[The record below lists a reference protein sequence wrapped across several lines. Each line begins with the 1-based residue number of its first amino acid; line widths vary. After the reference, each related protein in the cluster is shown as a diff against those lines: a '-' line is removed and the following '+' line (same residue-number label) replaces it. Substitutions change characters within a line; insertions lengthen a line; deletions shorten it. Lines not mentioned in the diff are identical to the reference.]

1 MSAPRTKRQFAGAAS
16 DPAQRQITSF
26 FSRQTSDQDGWLPQ
40 LQQQPSS
47 RPALP
52 AMVQSNLLSVG
63 MRVRKSVAE
72 GHKNGVGCDFSM
84 WSSDGAPQKPR
95 AAVHHN
101 HNRRHH
107 HTAPQQA
114 PSSVPPPVPATTA
127 PHHHAHQQQPFDP
140 RSSSYVPLPG
150 TSATREL
157 LPFCGIHNVGGL
169 SAQPDFDPSAS
180 AAALPT
186 AVFGGLPS
194 VPDASDVPGLSSSQD
209 SVGSTGSFLSSA
221 AAAASSRKRTYVDN
235 DDDDD
240 CGSDDEVVNGRQ
252 DRAAWRRQPAAPAA
266 DCEISLLAQAPS
278 PAARVF
284 AEPRARQSRDPW
296 SSAAPLP
303 PKGGRGQQQGAVAVA
318 ASDFPEADFLDYGQ
332 YSPDLDMG
340 GV

>member
-26 FSRQTSDQDGWLPQ
+26 FSRQTSYQDGSLPQ

-101 HNRRHH
+101 HNHHHH

-127 PHHHAHQQQPFDP
+127 PHHHAHQQRPFDP

-157 LPFCGIHNVGGL
+157 LPFCGIHNVGGGE
-169 SAQPDFDPSAS
+169 QPQAH
-180 AAALPT
+180 
-186 AVFGGLPS
+186 
-194 VPDASDVPGLSSSQD
+194 
-209 SVGSTGSFLSSA
+209 
-221 AAAASSRKRTYVDN
+221 
-235 DDDDD
+235 
-240 CGSDDEVVNGRQ
+240 
-252 DRAAWRRQPAAPAA
+252 
-266 DCEISLLAQAPS
+266 APS